1 MQEMTRIAEHEMHAV
16 VLSCKR
22 ARRDMLA
29 SLPAGKPCTNTA
41 AQANLAS
48 LYLLGRGVPQNIP
61 EGVRFARMAA
71 AQGVVRAQIA
81 LGILYHAVGPGSG
94 RVSSALIMQTWE

>member
-1 MQEMTRIAEHEMHAV
+1 MR
-16 VLSCKR
+16 
-22 ARRDMLA
+22 
-29 SLPAGKPCTNTA
+29 LPNSVSDTCTNTA
-41 AQANLAS
+41 PQANLAS
-48 LYLLGRGVPQNIP
+48 LYLLGPGVPQNIP